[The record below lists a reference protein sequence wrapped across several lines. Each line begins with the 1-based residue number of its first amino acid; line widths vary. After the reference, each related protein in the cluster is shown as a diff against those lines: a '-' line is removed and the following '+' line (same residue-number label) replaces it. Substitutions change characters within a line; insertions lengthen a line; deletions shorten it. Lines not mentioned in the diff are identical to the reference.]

1 MRTQGISHLRK
12 GFKIPWEM
20 RGTRGEAGS
29 GRVGVTPESQRP
41 EASREGKVREVQ
53 GGAER
58 VVVQFRKVWKHVHD
72 LLTE

>member
-1 MRTQGISHLRK
+1 MRSQGINHLCK
-12 GFKIPWEM
+12 GFKIPWEL
-20 RGTRGEAGS
+20 RGTWGGAGS

-53 GGAER
+53 GGAEG
-58 VVVQFRKVWKHVHD
+58 VAVQFRKIWKHVHD